1 MRPPLRHSL
10 PAAAELSH
18 VLATKRGLI
27 SGGLGSPS
35 PAPARRL
42 ALPG

>member
-1 MRPPLRHSL
+1 MRLPLRHPL
-10 PAAAELSH
+10 PAAAELGH
-18 VLATKRGLI
+18 VLAAKRGLV
-27 SGGLGSPS
+27 SGGLGSPR